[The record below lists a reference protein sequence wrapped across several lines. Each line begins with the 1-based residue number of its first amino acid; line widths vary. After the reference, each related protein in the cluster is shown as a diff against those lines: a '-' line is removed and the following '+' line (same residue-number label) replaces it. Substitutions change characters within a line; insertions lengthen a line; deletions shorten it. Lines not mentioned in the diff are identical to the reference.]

1 MSNLAEKTAGG
12 DDQLLDPF
20 LPFSLKKTFGKR
32 YRVLMEESWQHETG
46 ENKKGQEA
54 WYEIIPCR
62 GFKPG
67 PPQEGPFI
75 GLFSEDPPT
84 LQLFTTRVG
93 NAKSIWNEINKHPGT
108 RADFHL
114 DGEAMIFFPTT
125 PELLHKV
132 AALAGARRRRVLS
145 PEHKAKLLEAGK
157 ATRFNPDLH
166 GSQVQKSTQNEAPGP

>member
-1 MSNLAEKTAGG
+1 MSLPAKVMGG
-12 DDQLLDPF
+12 ADKLSD
-20 LPFSLKKTFGKR
+20 PFSLKKTFGKR
-32 YRVLMEESWQHETG
+32 YRILMEESWQHETA

-93 NAKSIWNEINKHPGT
+93 NAKSIWNEINKKHPGT
-108 RADFHL
+108 RA
-114 DGEAMIFFPTT
+114 
-125 PELLHKV
+125 
-132 AALAGARRRRVLS
+132 
-145 PEHKAKLLEAGK
+145 
-157 ATRFNPDLH
+157 
-166 GSQVQKSTQNEAPGP
+166 